1 MEISLV
7 CTTSVVAFYY
17 SYCYPAIGLTLNF
30 WNAFAHENRASRLH
44 FTALPI
50 NCQRLMRRLT
60 ADLPKDANIQ
70 LWVGAWRRG
79 ASWNHAKIIAADG
92 KYLQTGGHNVWSDIY
107 LKDDPIHDV
116 SIEMEGSVAHD
127 AHLFA
132 NSQWQFIEKKQA
144 SLLGQILENVPDFIP
159 LASKNRVI
167 VSEYPQGKASEFAPL
182 YDRSLVPVYDSVTD
196 AVAVISIGRQ
206 GVLIEDDRPADDA
219 FIAMMDAS
227 KRIIR
232 MSLQDLGPVTFPGV
246 KIPLPSVG
254 WPKPYFDALARAIWL
269 RGVDVEIVLSNE
281 NAKSGYTNGWSCVD
295 VASEIIKRITKQFP
309 DAPDAELR
317 QKVEDNL
324 RICYIRHSKKMEWES
339 GTSIGNHTKFF
350 IVDDLVSYTG
360 SQNLYEADL
369 AEWGVIVDDTEQTA
383 QMMEDYWTPLWEA
396 SYLES
401 DCEVQDVMDGLK
413 IDRDGAGAGDPN
425 TAGGK
430 RNAEAAAFAMTKAQ
444 FPDKAEFNDEDSIAL
459 DKSVV
464 FDA

>member
-1 MEISLV
+1 
-7 CTTSVVAFYY
+7 
-17 SYCYPAIGLTLNF
+17 
-30 WNAFAHENRASRLH
+30 
-44 FTALPI
+44 
-50 NCQRLMRRLT
+50 MRRLT
-60 ADLPKDANIQ
+60 EDLPKDANIQ

-79 ASWNHAKIIAADG
+79 ASWNHAKIIAVDG
-92 KYLQTGGHNVWSDIY
+92 KYLQTGGHNVWTDIY
-107 LKDDPIHDV
+107 LKEEPVHDV
-116 SIEMEGSVAHD
+116 SIEMEGSVSHD
-127 AHLFA
+127 AHHFA
-132 NSQWQFIEKKQA
+132 NTQWQFIEKKQA

-182 YDRSLVPVYDSVTD
+182 YDRSLVPEYASVPDSVP
-196 AVAVISIGRQ
+196 VISIGRQ

-227 KRIIR
+227 KHIIR

-281 NAKSGYTNGWSCVD
+281 KAKSGYTNGWSCVD

-309 DAPDAELR
+309 DAPDADLR

-324 RICYIRHSKKMEWES
+324 RICYIRHSKKFDYES
-339 GTSIGNHTKFF
+339 GRRIGNHAKYF
-350 IVDDLVSYTG
+350 IVDDMVSYTG

-369 AEWGVIVDDTEQTA
+369 AEWGVIVDDTEQTS
-383 QMMEDYWTPLWEA
+383 QMMEYYWKPMWEA

-413 IDRDGAGAGDPN
+413 IDRDGAGAGDLN
-425 TAGGK
+425 TEGGK
-430 RNAEAAAFAMTKAQ
+430 RNAEAAAFAMAKAQ
-444 FPDKAEFNDEDSIAL
+444 FPDQAEFNDKDPIAL